1 MNIIFIRSNDL
12 FKINY
17 KKCDCRFV
25 NFTFSVAGLDVVGSA
40 AVVDKQLEE
49 ASNEDV
55 TDITPT

>member
-12 FKINY
+12 TLKNVIA
-17 KKCDCRFV
+17 CFV

-40 AVVDKQLEE
+40 DVVDKQLEE
-49 ASNEDV
+49 ASNDDV

>member
-1 MNIIFIRSNDL
+1 MIINL
-12 FKINY
+12 

-25 NFTFSVAGLDVVGSA
+25 NFTFSVAGFDVVGSA
-40 AVVDKQLEE
+40 DVVDKQLDE

>member
-12 FKINY
+12 INY
-17 KKCDCRFV
+17 TKFDCRFV

-40 AVVDKQLEE
+40 DVVDKQLEE
-49 ASNEDV
+49 ASNDDV

>member
-12 FKINY
+12 INY
-17 KKCDCRFV
+17 KKFDCCFV
-25 NFTFSVAGLDVVGSA
+25 NFTFSVAGLVVVGSA

>member
-12 FKINY
+12 INY

-40 AVVDKQLEE
+40 DVVDKQLDE